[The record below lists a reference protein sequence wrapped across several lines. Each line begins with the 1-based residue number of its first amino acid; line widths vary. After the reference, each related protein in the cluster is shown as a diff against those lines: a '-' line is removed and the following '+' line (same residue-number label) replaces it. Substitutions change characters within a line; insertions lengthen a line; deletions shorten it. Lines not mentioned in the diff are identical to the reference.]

1 MTGKGWAAVAVLAGL
16 FPWGEASGQWRPELN
31 LSGLSEV
38 SRMTVVYDRGYAAVR
53 ARELAV
59 LGWTLLDE
67 GTSFVLWNPD
77 GTEVELRAGTPF
89 FQWGTEPLQLSEPPY
104 LDDGDLLVPL
114 QLVVDF
120 LPKRMPEQYS
130 FDGPSMTL
138 RVEGEERT
146 DVAVEEQ
153 PEVTT
158 APAEDDGVRVVIID
172 AGHGGNDPGA
182 IGPGRIREKNVAL
195 GIALALAEAL
205 RDEVGLEV
213 HLLRDGDE
221 FIDLWDRGAMATD
234 LKGER
239 HGVFLSIHANSFP
252 ARRSARG
259 FETYFLSEARTDDE
273 RRVAA
278 IENAPLRVQ
287 NGPVDPG
294 DDLGFILRELRSLD
308 HQHWSRLLA
317 ETVQDEVRHV
327 HPGTNRGVKQGPLA
341 VITNALMPAVLIE
354 IGFLSHAEEGPLL
367 GQASF
372 QKDAGGAIANAV
384 RRFFRR
390 YPPGSGS
397 GA

>member
-1 MTGKGWAAVAVLAGL
+1 MRGKGWAEAAL
-16 FPWGEASGQWRPELN
+16 FTSLLFCGEASGQWRPELK
-31 LSGLSEV
+31 LSGLSDV

-53 ARELAV
+53 ASELAA

-67 GTSFVLWNPD
+67 GASFVLWND
-77 GTEVELRAGTPF
+77 GTEVELRVATPF
-89 FQWGTEPLQLSEPPY
+89 FQWGADSLQLSEPPY

-120 LPKRMPEQYS
+120 LPRRQPDRYS

-138 RVEGEERT
+138 RVEAEEKPT
-146 DVAVEEQ
+146 EVANV
-153 PEVTT
+153 PS
-158 APAEDDGVRVVIID
+158 EDDGVRVVVID

-182 IGPGRIREKNVAL
+182 LGPGRIREKSVAL
-195 GIALALAEAL
+195 GIALALAESL
-205 RDEVGLEV
+205 RDEPNLEV

-221 FIDLWDRGAMATD
+221 FIDLWDRGALATD

-239 HGVFLSIHANSFP
+239 HGVFISIHANSFP

-294 DDLGFILRELRSLD
+294 DDLGFILRELRTLD

-317 ETVQDEVRHV
+317 ETVQDEVSRV

-367 GQASF
+367 GEESF
-372 QKDAGGAIANAV
+372 QKDAAGAIAEAV

-390 YPPGSGS
+390 YPPGSGE

>member
-1 MTGKGWAAVAVLAGL
+1 
-16 FPWGEASGQWRPELN
+16 
-31 LSGLSEV
+31 
-38 SRMTVVYDRGYAAVR
+38 MTVVYDRGYAAVR
-53 ARELAV
+53 ASELAV

-67 GTSFVLWNPD
+67 GASFVLWND
-77 GTEVELRAGTPF
+77 GTEVELRVATPF
-89 FQWGTEPLQLSEPPY
+89 FQWGADSLQLSEPPY
-104 LDDGDLLVPL
+104 LAAGDLMVPL

-120 LPKRMPEQYS
+120 LPRRMPHRYS

-138 RVEGEERT
+138 RVEGEEKPT
-146 DVAVEEQ
+146 AVVNA
-153 PEVTT
+153 PE
-158 APAEDDGVRVVIID
+158 EDDGVRVVVID

-182 IGPGRIREKNVAL
+182 IGVGRIREKDVAL
-195 GIALALAEAL
+195 GIALAMAESL
-205 RDEVGLEV
+205 RDEPNLEV
-213 HLLRDGDE
+213 HLLREGDE
-221 FIDLWDRGAMATD
+221 FIDLWDRGALATD

-239 HGVFLSIHANSFP
+239 HGVFISIHANSFP

-287 NGPVDPG
+287 TGPVDPG
-294 DDLGFILRELRSLD
+294 DDLGFILRELRTLD

-317 ETVQDEVRHV
+317 QTVQDEVGRV

-367 GQASF
+367 GQESF
-372 QKDAGGAIANAV
+372 QKDAAGAIAEAV
-384 RRFFRR
+384 RRFFAR
-390 YPPGSGS
+390 YPPGSGE